1 MPTVET
7 LLHGNTLASDV
18 GTMGFC
24 AITLIRTD
32 DKLILVDSGHVGRR
46 RFLINELAARG
57 LKPSDIDLTVVTHAH
72 WDHAQNFD
80 LFEAPLL
87 IHTHELKYARK
98 PHENDWATPRWTAAM
113 LEFETRVQQ
122 VDEGYEIAPG
132 VRVMHTPG
140 HSAGTMAV
148 IVDTDA
154 GPVAVTGDGIQSA
167 QVAMSGKNPLIFW
180 SEKDA
185 EKSIQR
191 VLETTGSVYPG
202 HDNPFR
208 MLKDG
213 GFEYL
218 EPKKLN
224 ISGLDLEE
232 PGVNVDPTPH
242 SQIVMPGIETQRLE
256 RLD

>member
-7 LLHGNTLASDV
+7 LLHGYSVNADS
-18 GTMGFC
+18 GSIGFC
-24 AITLIRTD
+24 AITLVRGE
-32 DKLILVDSGHVGRR
+32 KLILVDSGHVGRR

-98 PHENDWATPRWTAAM
+98 PHDNDWATPRWTSAM
-113 LEFETRVQQ
+113 LEFESRVQQ
-122 VDEGYEIAPG
+122 VEEGYEIEPG
-132 VRVMHTPG
+132 VRIMHTPG
-140 HSAGTMAV
+140 HSAGTVAV

-167 QVAMSGKNPLIFW
+167 GVAMSRQNALIFW

-185 EKSIQR
+185 RESIER
-191 VLETTGSVYPG
+191 VLKATDTIYPG
-202 HDNPFR
+202 HDMPFK
-208 MLKDG
+208 MLKNG
-213 GFEYL
+213 GVEYL
-218 EPKKLN
+218 VPKHLLLT
-224 ISGLDLEE
+224 GLD
-232 PGVNVDPTPH
+232 PADPAISFDSTPRPP
-242 SQIVMPGIETQRLE
+242 SIMPGIETQTLE